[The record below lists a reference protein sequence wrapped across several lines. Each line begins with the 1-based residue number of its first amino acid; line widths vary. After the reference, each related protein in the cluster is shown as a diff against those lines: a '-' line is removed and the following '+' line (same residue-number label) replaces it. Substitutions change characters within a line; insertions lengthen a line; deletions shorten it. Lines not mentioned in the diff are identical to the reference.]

1 MSKAHVIGLG
11 KSGVAAARLL
21 TREGWEVE
29 LSDRNTSEYL
39 LAQQLE
45 LAAEQITVKLGYS
58 LELEDSNLPQL
69 IVVSPG
75 VPWDISMLVK
85 ARKLGI
91 ETMGE
96 MNLAWQHLQSVPW
109 VAITG
114 TNGKTTTT
122 SLVAAIFQAAGLNAP
137 ACGNIGYAACEV
149 ALSLS
154 ERGEETLNQE
164 GKPYRFSSST
174 EVNQSPTPTQVHFS
188 VKSEILNHLDWVIAE
203 ISSYQ
208 IESSPSIKPRIG
220 VWTTFTPDH
229 LSRHKTLENYY
240 AIKAHLLHQSE
251 SQVFNG
257 DDAYLSKLGLNYW
270 PNAYWTSVKG
280 KNSLIGNKGFYLE
293 DGWVVQT
300 RDATSVTDERI
311 VEASTLRMVGEHN
324 LQNLLMSVAV
334 ARLAGIDQ
342 DAISHAIR
350 EFPGVPHRLENI
362 CTWEGIDFINDSKA
376 TNYDAAEVGLASV
389 KSPVILIAGGEAKD
403 GDDTGWIAQIKAKV
417 ASVLLI
423 GNAAPIFAQRLKDVG
438 YSNYE
443 IVETMERAIPK
454 SAELAKQ
461 HQASVVLLSPAC
473 ASFDQYANFEQRGD
487 HFRELCLTLLHESR
501 E

>member
-29 LSDRNTSEYL
+29 LSDRNTSENL
-39 LAQQLE
+39 LAQQRE
-45 LAAEQITVKLGYS
+45 LATEQITVKLGYS
-58 LELEDSNLPQL
+58 FELEDSNLPQL
-69 IVVSPG
+69 IVISPG
-75 VPWDISMLVK
+75 VPWDIPMFVK

-122 SLVAAIFQAAGLNAP
+122 SLVAAIFQTAGLNAP

-154 ERGEETLNQE
+154 KRGEETPSQE
-164 GKPYRFSSST
+164 GKPYRFSST
-174 EVNQSPTPTQVHFS
+174 EVNQSPTPTQVQFS
-188 VKSEILNHLDWVIAE
+188 AKSEIPNDLDWVIAE

-208 IESSPSIKPRIG
+208 IESSPSVKPRIG

-251 SQVFNG
+251 LQVFNG

-280 KNSLIGNKGFYLE
+280 KNSLIGNKGFYIE
-293 DGWVVQT
+293 EGWVVET
-300 RDATSVTDERI
+300 RDATSEADQRI

-334 ARLAGIDQ
+334 ARLAGIDK

-350 EFPGVPHRLENI
+350 DFPGVPHRLEHI

-403 GDDTGWIAQIKAKV
+403 GDDTGWLAQIKAK
-417 ASVLLI
+417 AAFVLLI
-423 GNAAPIFAQRLKDVG
+423 GSAASIFAQRLKDVG

-461 HQASVVLLSPAC
+461 HHASVVLLSPAC

-487 HFRELCLTLLHESR
+487 HFRELCLALLHESR